1 MGREGRRWEEA
12 GKYRGMGITIRKI
25 RIGYLEARKSNF
37 NTGKDCSAAGPALVL
52 KSRLGFQ
59 EVEDWKIK
67 VDGEELRRGG

>member
-1 MGREGRRWEEA
+1 MGRGW
-12 GKYRGMGITIRKI
+12 KI
-25 RIGYLEARKSNF
+25 QGDGYYYKKNRIGYLEARKSNF

-67 VDGEELRRGG
+67 VDGEELRGGG